1 MKKVLL
7 LLTAVV
13 ATLVVAG
20 SAGAETKTVQIT
32 RQGFT
37 PSSTTVNVGD
47 SVTWR
52 NADTVNHQVVA
63 NDGTFASPVLKA
75 GETYTFTF
83 AKSGKTPYHDSF
95 ATSKKG
101 TITVNAPPASVS
113 LTASTTRITYGDN
126 TTVSGAVTNQLTN
139 EPVTLTSQ
147 PYGKGTQS
155 IATTTTQTN
164 GQFAFGVSPTIQT
177 SYQAHYRTANSPSV
191 TVTVAPRVGFGRSG
205 NTFIAKV
212 TSDIGYSG
220 KYVFVQKKNA
230 VGGWYAFKRVYLG
243 DTSRAVFKTA
253 LPKGN
258 YTLRLVLPGSQ
269 AGLGYVQSV
278 SRMIIYSKR

>member
-1 MKKVLL
+1 MKKMLL
-7 LLTAVV
+7 LLAAVV

-20 SAGAETKTVQIT
+20 SAVGADTKTVQIT

-37 PSSTTVNVGD
+37 PSSTTLAIGD

-101 TITVNAPPASVS
+101 TITANAPPASVS
-113 LTASTTRITYGDN
+113 LTTSTTRITYGDT
-126 TTVSGAVTNQLTN
+126 TTVSGAVTNQLSN

-147 PYGKGTQS
+147 PYGKGTQA
-155 IATTTTQTN
+155 IATTTTQT
-164 GQFAFGVSPTIQT
+164 
-177 SYQAHYRTANSPSV
+177 
-191 TVTVAPRVGFGRSG
+191 
-205 NTFIAKV
+205 
-212 TSDIGYSG
+212 
-220 KYVFVQKKNA
+220 
-230 VGGWYAFKRVYLG
+230 
-243 DTSRAVFKTA
+243 
-253 LPKGN
+253 
-258 YTLRLVLPGSQ
+258 
-269 AGLGYVQSV
+269 
-278 SRMIIYSKR
+278 

>member
-20 SAGAETKTVQIT
+20 SAGAGTKTVQIP

-37 PSSTTVNVGD
+37 PGSTTVNVGD

-52 NADTVNHQVVA
+52 NADSVNHQVVA
-63 NDGTFASPVLKA
+63 NDGTFASPVLKT

-83 AKSGKTPYHDSF
+83 TKSGKTPYHDAF
-95 ATSKKG
+95 ATTKKG

-126 TTVSGAVTNQLTN
+126 TTVSGAVTNQLSN

-147 PYGKGTQS
+147 PYDKGTQS
-155 IATTTTQTN
+155 IATTTTQSN
-164 GQFAFGVSPTIQT
+164 GTFSFPAMPTIGT
-177 SYQAHYRTANSPSV
+177 TYQAQWRTGTSPSV
-191 TVTVAPRVGFGRSG
+191 KVDVAPRVGFGHSG
-205 NTFIAKV
+205 TLYTAKV
-212 TSDIGYSG
+212 
-220 KYVFVQKKNA
+220 
-230 VGGWYAFKRVYLG
+230 
-243 DTSRAVFKTA
+243 
-253 LPKGN
+253 
-258 YTLRLVLPGSQ
+258 
-269 AGLGYVQSV
+269 
-278 SRMIIYSKR
+278 